1 MHQAATLVG
10 TAALAVKE
18 FTINP
23 EGDSNGLY
31 VRIVGR
37 KSGLL
42 DWFLSLIKIDSTT
55 VFEVYSDHI
64 RFTQANLS
72 GRMTSVIPLSAISST
87 SCGYFKPFLYLVIG
101 IPLIPILIGFI
112 FIIYYFLQKSLMVTA
127 DSHGGATAAIAFK
140 RSVIEGI
147 RVEAEQAEEVV
158 DIINQ
163 LVLAQQSK

>member
-1 MHQAATLVG
+1 MHQAATVIG

-55 VFEVYSDHI
+55 VFEVYKDHI
-64 RFTQANLS
+64 KFTQANLS
-72 GRMTSVIPLSAISST
+72 GRMTSVIPLSAMSST
-87 SCGYFKPFLYLVIG
+87 SSGYFKPILYLVIG
-101 IPLIPILIGFI
+101 IPLLTVVIGLI
-112 FIIYYFLQKSLMVTA
+112 FIIFYFLQKSLMVTA
-127 DSHGGATAAIAFK
+127 VSHGGTTAAIAFK

-158 DIINQ
+158 EIINK
-163 LVLAQQSK
+163 LVLEQQAK